1 MKISAK
7 FNKINVECIVK
18 YNLYVKLHRKSP
30 VSYNFLKANTM
41 SDFLRTFLNARSLKA
56 VTRELTL
63 EQLNEGYEKLTAIV
77 EERRANEEAV
87 RKGQAERLQ
96 KIAEY
101 KEMLRA
107 EGIDLAD
114 LIDASTVTEK
124 TSKRA
129 PRPPKYQYTDADGS
143 VKTWTGQ
150 GRQPVPIR
158 EAIAQ
163 GKSLNDFLI

>member
-1 MKISAK
+1 MD
-7 FNKINVECIVK
+7 E
-18 YNLYVKLHRKSP
+18 
-30 VSYNFLKANTM
+30 
-41 SDFLRTFLNARSLKA
+41 
-56 VTRELTL
+56 
-63 EQLNEGYEKLTAIV
+63 LTAIV
-77 EERRANEEAV
+77 EERRVNEEAV

-129 PRPPKYQYTDADGS
+129 PRPAKYQYTDADGS